1 MTAPFAA
8 DTTLSGGVIAAV
20 IALALIA
27 LALVTAA
34 IVDIVRR
41 PAVLGGQKW
50 VWILV
55 VLLFDLI
62 GPIVYFAIGRV
73 APPAADDDE
82 EGPQGAT
89 SDRAAAAA
97 DLLYGPGAA
106 GPGQGDETPP
116 LRPPA

>member
-1 MTAPFAA
+1 MTALLAA
-8 DTTLSGGVIAAV
+8 DATLSRGGLIAV
-20 IALALIA
+20 IALALIG
-27 LALVTAA
+27 LALVVAA

-50 VWILV
+50 VWIAV

-73 APPAADDDE
+73 APPVTDDG

-89 SDRAAAAA
+89 RDRAAVAA

-106 GPGQGDETPP
+106 EPREGVDDAPP
-116 LRPPA
+116 PPPA

>member
-1 MTAPFAA
+1 MTAPLVA
-8 DTTLSGGVIAAV
+8 DTIVSGGAIVAV
-20 IALALIA
+20 VVLALIA

-62 GPIVYFAIGRV
+62 GPIVYFAVGRV
-73 APPAADDDE
+73 APPAADHGE
-82 EGPQGAT
+82 MPQDAT
-89 SDRAAAAA
+89 RDRATAAA
-97 DLLYGPGAA
+97 DVLCGPG
-106 GPGQGDETPP
+106 GGEPGHDGDDP
-116 LRPPA
+116 PPAPPA